1 MQDILPGACSHR
13 SKVGGSSGR
22 AKHPVLSTVTWQ
34 VNQRIRI
41 HRRACSDGPS
51 VEIMLRTEYGG
62 PGTASHSEQLSVS
75 FSSAFCNFFAASWMD
90 PGAAKLQVVPFIQII
105 IVFRAELLELF
116 TQCWQSSWDSRANI
130 SVKQILLQLIWLQN
144 QFLVAEKPDP
154 RNYYW
159 NYKHWYFII
168 AGAWPYCNQ
177 IYSLKTS
184 PLLCVL
190 LRNNC
195 QNQQN
200 DADVNPVFRQKPG
213 VLNELFSIHIHTSL

>member
-1 MQDILPGACSHR
+1 
-13 SKVGGSSGR
+13 
-22 AKHPVLSTVTWQ
+22 
-34 VNQRIRI
+34 
-41 HRRACSDGPS
+41 
-51 VEIMLRTEYGG
+51 
-62 PGTASHSEQLSVS
+62 
-75 FSSAFCNFFAASWMD
+75 MD
-90 PGAAKLQVVPFIQII
+90 PGTAKLQVVPFIQTM
-105 IVFRAELLELF
+105 IVYRAELLELLA
-116 TQCWQSSWDSRANI
+116 QCWQSPWDSRANI
-130 SVKQILLQLIWLQN
+130 SVKQILLQPIWLQN

-159 NYKHWYFII
+159 NYKHWCFII

-177 IYSLKTS
+177 IYGLKTS

-200 DADVNPVFRQKPG
+200 DTDVNPVFRQKPG